1 MGMTRVRK
9 LKPRAALLVV
19 GLQLA
24 TLLVLALSACSGAGG
39 QEEAKARPLPLYPT
53 GPKALRPGEYHSVKF
68 KPPLSFK
75 VGKGWINSG
84 PEGGGQREVER
95 LVGVFGAYSPECVEG
110 KFCEVR
116 ARVFSEV
123 RPLVYRW
130 ARKSQRLR

>member
-1 MGMTRVRK
+1 MLMVMI
-9 LKPRAALLVV
+9 
-19 GLQLA
+19 
-24 TLLVLALSACSGAGG
+24 LALTACGSGSA
-39 QEEAKARPLPLYPT
+39 QEEAKGRPLPQDE
-53 GPKALRPGEYHSVKF
+53 KALRPGEYHSVKF

-116 ARVFSEV
+116 VRVFSEV

>member
-1 MGMTRVRK
+1 MNITLHRPALVRFALGVGMLMVMI
-9 LKPRAALLVV
+9 
-19 GLQLA
+19 
-24 TLLVLALSACSGAGG
+24 LALTACGSGSA
-39 QEEAKARPLPLYPT
+39 QEEAKGRPLPQDE
-53 GPKALRPGEYHSVKF
+53 KALRPGEYHSVKF

>member
-1 MGMTRVRK
+1 MLMVMI
-9 LKPRAALLVV
+9 
-19 GLQLA
+19 
-24 TLLVLALSACSGAGG
+24 LALTACGSGSA
-39 QEEAKARPLPLYPT
+39 QEEAKGRPLPQDE
-53 GPKALRPGEYHSVKF
+53 KALRPGEYHSVKF